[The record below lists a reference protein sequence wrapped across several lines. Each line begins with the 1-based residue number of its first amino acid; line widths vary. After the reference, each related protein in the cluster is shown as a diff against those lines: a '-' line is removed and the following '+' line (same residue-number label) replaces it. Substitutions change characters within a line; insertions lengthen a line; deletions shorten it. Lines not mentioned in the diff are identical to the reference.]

1 MTFEKSNAN
10 LPPAINRQTGLVL
23 LQLKEEEENQ
33 RKELLKYQKLLRNEN
48 DANAE
53 LEATIDELRKKTDH
67 LRHQNQQNDNFLKS
81 FHDESGSSV
90 HRKSELRD
98 KIKVLEDS
106 VLNYH
111 ASLKRD
117 QAQLK
122 VILQE
127 RDLAKSISEKLQ
139 TSLNVLHSQSNP
151 QLIQDLIVETKN
163 CKSRVTDQIDHS
175 GDLLRHYSDISDRM
189 EKMYTLLV
197 DTSRAHRV
205 ALTDATKSYT
215 YLFDSNL
222 TNTRHQA
229 EDISAFVEKFQSKKL
244 PSLQSEFIN
253 YKSLKDFAG

>member
-1 MTFEKSNAN
+1 MTHEKSNTN
-10 LPPAINRQTGLVL
+10 LPPGVNRQTGLVL
-23 LQLKEEEENQ
+23 LQLKEEEDNQ
-33 RKELLKYQKLLRNEN
+33 RKELSKYQKLLKNEN
-48 DANAE
+48 GAVAE
-53 LEATIDELRKKTDH
+53 LEATIDEVREKTDH
-67 LRHQNQQNDNFLKS
+67 LRHQNQQNDEFLRD

-127 RDLAKSISEKLQ
+127 RDLAKSIAQKLQ
-139 TSLNVLHSQSNP
+139 TSLNLLHSQSNP
-151 QLIQDLIVETKN
+151 QLIQDLLIETKN
-163 CKSRVTDQIDHS
+163 CKSSVVDQTEHS
-175 GDLLRHYSDISDRM
+175 GNLLRHYSDISDRM

-229 EDISAFVEKFQSKKL
+229 EDISNSIEKYQSKKL
-244 PSLQSEFIN
+244 PTLQSQFID